1 MVGIAPSACP
11 RRRFRL
17 DSSVLPA
24 GFSMQS
30 GLYVALSGQV
40 ALERRLQTIA
50 SNVANM
56 NTVGYRA
63 DGVSFETQLAKAGD
77 ATVAFAGTGSDFIS
91 RRTGAI
97 SKTDNPLDVAVQ
109 GDAWLAIKT
118 PAGTVYTRDGR
129 MTLKESGE
137 LTTLNGY
144 SVLDAGGAPLLLDAS
159 AGLPEI
165 SRDGMVSQK
174 GNQVGALGLYAIDDS
189 AKLTRYN
196 NSGVIPNKPAIPVLD
211 FGANGVA
218 QGFVEDSNVNPIME
232 MTKLIT
238 VTRAFDS
245 IAAATEKS
253 ESSLTDAIKTLGSTG

>member
-1 MVGIAPSACP
+1 MAAIG
-11 RRRFRL
+11 
-17 DSSVLPA
+17 SSGSQRKLILLSHT
-24 GFSMQS
+24 GFLMQS

-63 DGVSFETQLAKAGD
+63 DGVSFETQLARAGD
-77 ATVAFAGTGSDFIS
+77 STVAFAGNGSDYIS
-91 RRTGAI
+91 RRSGGV

-129 MTLKESGE
+129 MTIKDSGE

-144 SVLDAGGAPLLLDAS
+144 SVLDAGGAPILLDSS
-159 AGLPEI
+159 AGLPDI
-165 SRDGMVSQK
+165 SRDGMISQK
-174 GNQVGALGLYAIDDS
+174 GNQVGALGLFAIDDS
-189 AKLTRYN
+189 AKLTRYE
-196 NSGVIPNKPAIPVLD
+196 NSGVIPSKPATAVLD
-211 FGANGVA
+211 FATNGVA
-218 QGFVEDSNVNPIME
+218 QGFVESSNVNPIME

-245 IAAATEKS
+245 VAAATEKS
-253 ESSLTDAIKTLGSTG
+253 ESSMTDAIKTLGASA

>member
-1 MVGIAPSACP
+1 MVGMAPSASLG
-11 RRRFRL
+11 RRSRL
-17 DSSVLPA
+17 DSSVPPA

-77 ATVAFAGTGSDFIS
+77 ATVAFAGSGSDFIS

-109 GDAWLAIKT
+109 GDAWLGIKT

-144 SVLDAGGAPLLLDAS
+144 SVLDAGGAPILLDAS

-165 SRDGMVSQK
+165 SRDGMISQK
-174 GNQVGALGLYAIDDS
+174 GNQVGALGLFAIDDN

-196 NSGVIPNKPAIPVLD
+196 NSGVIPNKPATAVLD
-211 FGANGVA
+211 FGANGVV

-253 ESSLTDAIKTLGSTG
+253 ESSLTDAIKTLGSTA

>member
-1 MVGIAPSACP
+1 
-11 RRRFRL
+11 
-17 DSSVLPA
+17 
-24 GFSMQS
+24 MQS

-63 DGVSFETQLAKAGD
+63 DGVSFETQMARAGD
-77 ATVAFAGTGSDFIS
+77 STVAFAGSGSDYIS
-91 RRTGAI
+91 RRTGGI
-97 SKTDNPLDVAVQ
+97 DKTGNPLDVAVQ

-129 MTLKESGE
+129 MTIKDSGE
-137 LTTLNGY
+137 LTTVNGY
-144 SVLDAGGAPLLLDAS
+144 SVLDAGGAPILLDPS
-159 AGLPEI
+159 AGLPDI
-165 SRDGMVSQK
+165 SRDGMISQK
-174 GNQVGALGLYAIDDS
+174 GNQVGALGLFAIDDS
-189 AKLTRYN
+189 AKLSRYE
-196 NSGVIPNKPAIPVLD
+196 NSGVIPSKPATAVLD

-218 QGFVEDSNVNPIME
+218 QGFVESSNVNPIME

-245 IAAATEKS
+245 ITAATEKS
-253 ESSLTDAIKTLGSTG
+253 ESSMTDAIKTLGSSA